1 VDRRTHSGN
10 SFGKRQKEGSSG
22 WEMVFEDFV
31 QRRKQNTDA
40 IADLAVENFIEMRD
54 KVGNPH
60 FQLEKAVEKIIQ
72 TQFPELYMSRY
83 RLVTFTNVPYAFARQ
98 AGEICDDILQTLCKD
113 IKTADQVDLKQAEKL
128 IKSRLTPLLNQ
139 QLEVGHAG
147 S

>member
-1 VDRRTHSGN
+1 
-10 SFGKRQKEGSSG
+10 
-22 WEMVFEDFV
+22 
-31 QRRKQNTDA
+31 
-40 IADLAVENFIEMRD
+40 MRD

-72 TQFPELYMSRY
+72 NQFPELYMSRY

-98 AGEICDDILQTLCKD
+98 AGEICDDILQILCKD

-139 QLEVGHAG
+139 QFRSRTCWQVITVSLFSKGAVDAENTKPLLFSSV
-147 S
+147 